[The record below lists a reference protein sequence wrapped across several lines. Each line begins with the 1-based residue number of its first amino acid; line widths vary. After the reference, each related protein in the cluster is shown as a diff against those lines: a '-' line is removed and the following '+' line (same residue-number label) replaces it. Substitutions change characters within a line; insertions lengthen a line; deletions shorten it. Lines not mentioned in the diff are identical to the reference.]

1 MLIARIFKIQKV
13 GEERENRNNKKL
25 LKKILIINLKVHVAT
40 NPYPFPLK
48 KLL

>member
-25 LKKILIINLKVHVAT
+25 LKKHSHYKPQGARGNKSLPI
-40 NPYPFPLK
+40 PS
-48 KLL
+48 